1 MIWKEIS
8 IRITPEEKVAL
19 KALAELEGRS
29 VENYLRNLI
38 ENELKKQGMA

>member
-8 IRITPEEKVAL
+8 IRITQEEKDAL
-19 KALAELEGRS
+19 KKLAESEGRS

-38 ENELKKQGMA
+38 ESELKKQELA